1 MRSIAAAIFAL
12 IAAANFALIAAAPG
26 LAWGQVAVRPIGG
39 APLNHLR
46 IDGDSFSAGPAG
58 NAGAARDVRTQW
70 ELGAEVSRQPASRD
84 MDARTAARHGR
95 WFLFAAA
102 GGQAVGLN
110 MQPAAGGSRWSSGSA
125 STMINDGQ
133 AGFGWRRGSAQ
144 AAFGYV
150 HREISGQDFDP
161 YSARTRNL
169 SDSMVGLSF
178 SLHSR

>member
-1 MRSIAAAIFAL
+1 MRSVAAAIAAL
-12 IAAANFALIAAAPG
+12 VALTPG
-26 LAWGQVAVRPIGG
+26 LARGQVAVRPIGG

-46 IDGDSFSAGPAG
+46 LDDNSFAQAANTSPSAPT
-58 NAGAARDVRTQW
+58 RDMRTQW
-70 ELGAEVSRQPASRD
+70 ELGAEVSRKPASRD
-84 MDARTAARHGR
+84 MDARTEPRRGR

-110 MQPAAGGSRWSSGSA
+110 MQPTTGGSRWSSGSA

-133 AGFGWRRGSAQ
+133 AGFGWRRGGTQ

-150 HREISGQDFDP
+150 HREISAHEFDP
-161 YSARTRNL
+161 YSVRMRNL